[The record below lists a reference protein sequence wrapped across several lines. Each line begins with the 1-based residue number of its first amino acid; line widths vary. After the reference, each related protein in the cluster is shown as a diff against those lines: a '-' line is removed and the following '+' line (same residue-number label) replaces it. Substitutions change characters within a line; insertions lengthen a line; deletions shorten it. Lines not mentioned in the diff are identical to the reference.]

1 MKSSINFTQNR
12 VAGLRGSLHSAP
24 RLRVDWKGSRPCA
37 VSDRHPSSMRGA
49 PCVVENGSDVHVGLV
64 STSSCTCSS
73 SKPSDAAICDS
84 IVPATSQVVAATAR
98 YRAFHEVGKRLLH
111 AWNDGMSSR
120 QLQKTGRL
128 PSQSPSRGQALLPNA
143 HQPRETREDW
153 PFASGAAL
161 LAAQSQRRTQ
171 AHSLQVSAR

>member
-12 VAGLRGSLHSAP
+12 AAGLRWSLHSAP

-49 PCVVENGSDVHVGLV
+49 PCVVGNGSDVHVGLV
-64 STSSCTCSS
+64 STSSCTCGS

-111 AWNDGMSSR
+111 AWNDGMNIL

-128 PSQSPSRGQALLPNA
+128 PSQSPSRRPSSLTQRPPV
-143 HQPRETREDW
+143 PRNPRRLAVRLW
-153 PFASGAAL
+153 AAL